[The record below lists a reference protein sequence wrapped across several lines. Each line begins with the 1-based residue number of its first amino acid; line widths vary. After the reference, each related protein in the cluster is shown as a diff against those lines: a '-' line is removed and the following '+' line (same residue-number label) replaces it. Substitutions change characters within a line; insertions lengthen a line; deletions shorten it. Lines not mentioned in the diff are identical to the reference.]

1 MRYVAASRRVN
12 CVLHLYG
19 VMLHT
24 LERGWGKRC
33 FIFSTPVSGLPRVT
47 RRYTRTTHLRAP
59 LRSDKSDERISRA
72 ARVQIARTTVVW
84 RRARARER
92 ETAQNYESNLAV
104 MEFALGRRRRKSAG
118 DGLDDRRFVLL
129 GNLAS

>member
-1 MRYVAASRRVN
+1 M
-12 CVLHLYG
+12 
-19 VMLHT
+19 
-24 LERGWGKRC
+24 
-33 FIFSTPVSGLPRVT
+33 
-47 RRYTRTTHLRAP
+47 RAP
-59 LRSDKSDERISRA
+59 PRSDKSDERISRA
-72 ARVQIARTTVVW
+72 ARVQIARTTTVVW

-118 DGLDDRRFVLL
+118 DGLDDRKFVLL